1 MKKLL
6 LITLIITS
14 TGYAQDGRSLL
25 TGEALTW
32 QGDLSERMVSGV
44 DRFLVQKTAETK
56 AAREKEWTTR
66 SKAGSAAWSAHLEKE
81 RETLKKI
88 WGMTGEREK
97 PFPETGINPATL
109 LPVSAGFGDITVLP
123 VKWRVSND
131 LDMMGLLVQP
141 KQPVKARLVMI
152 PDADQTPE
160 LLAGIGA
167 AGKPGN
173 SPFPPP
179 ALSLAAR
186 GIQVLIPALISRRQ
200 EFSGSPL
207 LNIYTN
213 QPHREWI
220 YRQGFDL
227 GRHIIGFELLKIA
240 SCIDW
245 LEAQEA
251 GSAGEAAPIAV
262 AGYGEGGMLALYTAA
277 VDPRVAV
284 LVTGGYLGNSE
295 GVWKEPIYRNLHGSL
310 SHAGNSELLAMS
322 AHAKIIVEYSKSPE
336 VKDPALIE
344 GRRGGAAPGMLA
356 TPEKSALENEIGQA
370 LRYHKWAKD
379 GISVISDKQ
388 QPFGQP
394 FAPGTLITL
403 CKALKVSPGPV
414 GTGIAGIEAPAGWPD
429 AREREKLLFEQMEN
443 LIQSELEICERKRN
457 QDFWTQIK
465 NSPEKDG
472 PAKAALRERF
482 HRTIGKIS
490 DPLLPP
496 SPKIRLLESN
506 AKWKQYE
513 VALDVWDGVFAW
525 GILVVPAAAQESGR
539 RLPVVVCQHGLEGL
553 PDDMVTRDTSSRK
566 YKVYKSMALDLAERG
581 YVTFSPHNPYR
592 GEDLFRVLQRKA
604 NPIGLSLFSVIAGQH
619 QQIVNWL
626 GSLSFVDSRKIGFYG
641 LSYGGKTAMR
651 IPALVEGYA
660 LSVCSGDFNEWI
672 RKISTTRESFSYQF
686 TKEYEIYEWDLGNSF
701 NYAEMAALIAPR
713 PFMVEYGYKDGI
725 GTAGWI
731 GYEFGKVRKHY
742 DLSGLGDRVEIDL
755 FNGVHEIHAVKTYPF
770 LDKHL
775 K

>member
-14 TGYAQDGRSLL
+14 TTYAQDGRNLL
-25 TGEALTW
+25 KGDALTW
-32 QGDLSERMVSGV
+32 QGDLSERMVSGI
-44 DRFLVQKTAETK
+44 DRFLVQKAADTK
-56 AAREKEWTTR
+56 ASREQEWAAA
-66 SKAGSAAWSAHLEKE
+66 SKAGPAAWSAHLEKE
-81 RETLKKI
+81 KEALRKI

-97 PFPETGINPATL
+97 PVPEAGISSSTL
-109 LPVSAGFGDITVLP
+109 MPVSADLGGITVLP
-123 VKWRVSND
+123 VKWRITHD

-141 KQPVKARLVMI
+141 RKAVKARLVMI

-160 LLAGIGA
+160 LLAGIGP
-167 AGKPGN
+167 GKTGN
-173 SPFPPP
+173 GPLSPP
-179 ALSLAAR
+179 ALYLAAQ
-186 GIQVLIPALISRRQ
+186 GVQVLIPALISRSQ

-245 LEAQEA
+245 LESQKADPGSEA
-251 GSAGEAAPIAV
+251 PPIAV
-262 AGYGEGGMLALYTAA
+262 AGYGEGGMLALYTVA

-284 LVTGGYLGNSE
+284 LLTSGYLGNSE
-295 GVWKEPIYRNLHGSL
+295 GIWKEPIYRNLHGNL
-310 SHAGNSELLAMS
+310 AHAGNSELLAMS
-322 AHAKIIVEYSKSPE
+322 AGAKIIVEYSRSPE

-344 GRRGGAAPGMLA
+344 GRRGGAAPGTLT
-356 TPEKSALENEIGQA
+356 TPELSAVENEIGQA
-370 LRYHKWAKD
+370 LRYQEREKNR
-379 GISVISDKQ
+379 ISVISDKR

-403 CKALKVSPGPV
+403 CKALKISPGPV
-414 GTGIAGIEAPAGWPD
+414 TTGTTGIAAPAGWPD

-443 LIQSELEICERKRN
+443 LIQYELGMCERKRN

-465 NSPEKDG
+465 NVPEKD
-472 PAKAALRERF
+472 ASSKAILRERL
-482 HRTIGKIS
+482 HQTIGKIS

-506 AKWKQYE
+506 AGWRKYE
-513 VALDVWDGVFAW
+513 VALDVWNGVFAW
-525 GILVVPAAAQESGR
+525 GILVVPAAAREGR

-553 PDDMVTRDTSSRK
+553 PEGLITRDTSDRK
-566 YKVYKSMALDLAERG
+566 FKIYKSMALNLAERG

-626 GSLSFVDSRKIGFYG
+626 GSLDFVDPQKIGFYG

-672 RKISTTRESFSYQF
+672 RKVATTRAPFSYQF
-686 TKEYEIYEWDLGNSF
+686 TKEYEIYEWDLGNRF

-725 GTAGWI
+725 GTAEWI

-742 DLSGLGDRVEIDL
+742 DLSGLGNRVGIDL
-755 FNGVHEIHAVKTYPF
+755 FNGVHEIHGVETYPF

>member
-6 LITLIITS
+6 IILIISS

-32 QGDLSERMVSGV
+32 QGDLSERMVSGI
-44 DRFLVQKTAETK
+44 DRFLVQKTADTK
-56 AAREKEWTTR
+56 AAREQEWTTR
-66 SKAGSAAWSAHLEKE
+66 SKAGPAAWSAHLEKE

-97 PFPETGINPATL
+97 PVPQTGISSATL
-109 LPVSAGFGDITVLP
+109 LPVSAGFGGITVLP
-123 VKWRVSND
+123 VKWRVTHN

-160 LLAGIGA
+160 LLAGIGP
-167 AGKPGN
+167 GKPGN
-173 SPFPPP
+173 SPSPPP

-186 GIQVLIPALISRRQ
+186 GVQVLIPALISRSQ

-245 LEAQEA
+245 LESQEA
-251 GSAGEAAPIAV
+251 GSASEASPIAV

-295 GVWKEPIYRNLHGSL
+295 SFWKEPISRNLHGNL
-310 SHAGNSELLAMS
+310 SHAGNSELLAMA
-322 AHAKIIVEYSKSPE
+322 AHAKIIVEYSRSPE

-344 GRRGGAAPGMLA
+344 GRRGGAAPGTLT
-356 TPEKSALENEIGQA
+356 TPELSAVENEIGQA
-370 LRYHKWAKD
+370 LRYQKWAKD
-379 GISVISDKQ
+379 GISVISDKR
-388 QPFGQP
+388 QPLGQP
-394 FAPGTLITL
+394 YAPPTLASL
-403 CKALKVSPGPV
+403 CKALNVSQGPV
-414 GTGIAGIEAPAGWPD
+414 SFGGAGSAVPAGWPD
-429 AREREKLLFEQMEN
+429 AREREKLLFEQMEH

-465 NSPEKDG
+465 NIPGKDV
-472 PAKAALRERF
+472 PAKTALREQL

-490 DPLLPP
+490 DPLLAP

-525 GILVVPAAAQESGR
+525 GILVVPTAAQEGR
-539 RLPVVVCQHGLEGL
+539 RLPAVVCQHGLEGL

-566 YKVYKSMALDLAERG
+566 YKVYKSIALDLAESG

-619 QQIVNWL
+619 QQIVDWL

-672 RKISTTRESFSYQF
+672 RKISTTREPFSYQF
-686 TKEYEIYEWDLGNSF
+686 TKEYEIYEWDLGNRF

-742 DLSGLGDRVEIDL
+742 DLSGLGDLVEIDL
-755 FNGVHEIHAVKTYPF
+755 FNGVHEIRGVKTYPF

>member
-14 TGYAQDGRSLL
+14 ASYAQDGRSLL
-25 TGEALTW
+25 KGEDLTW
-32 QGDLSERMVSGV
+32 QGDLSERMVSGI
-44 DRFLVQKTAETK
+44 DRFLMQKTGDTK
-56 AAREKEWTTR
+56 VSREQEWTDR
-66 SKAGSAAWSAHLEKE
+66 SKAGTAAWSAHLEKE
-81 RETLKKI
+81 RETLKRI
-88 WGMTGEREK
+88 WGMSGEREK
-97 PFPETGINPATL
+97 PAPETGISSATL
-109 LPVSAGFGDITVLP
+109 TPVIADFGEITVLP
-123 VKWRVSND
+123 VKWRVAHN
-131 LDMMGLLVQP
+131 LDMVGLLVQP
-141 KQPVKARLVMI
+141 KKAVKARLVMI

-160 LLAGIGA
+160 SLAGIGS
-167 AGKPGN
+167 GKARNG
-173 SPFPPP
+173 SVSPP
-179 ALSLAAR
+179 ALYLAAQ
-186 GIQVLIPALISRRQ
+186 GIQVLIPALISRSQ

-220 YRQGFDL
+220 YRQGFNI

-245 LEAQEA
+245 LESQKVISG
-251 GSAGEAAPIAV
+251 GSASPIAV

-277 VDPRVAV
+277 VDPRVSA
-284 LVTGGYLGNSE
+284 LLTGGYLGNSE
-295 GVWKEPIYRNLHGSL
+295 GVWKEPIYRNLHGNL
-310 SHAGNSELLAMS
+310 SQAGNSELLAMS
-322 AHAKIIVEYSKSPE
+322 AHAKIIVEYSRSPE
-336 VKDPALIE
+336 VKDPPLIE
-344 GRRGGAAPGMLA
+344 GRRGGAAPGTLT
-356 TPEKSALENEIGQA
+356 TPELQSVENEIGQA
-370 LRYHKWAKD
+370 LRYQKQGKD
-379 GISVISDKQ
+379 GIVLISDNR
-388 QPFGQP
+388 QPFRQP
-394 FAPGTLITL
+394 FAPAALAAL
-403 CKALKVSPGPV
+403 CTALKVSPGPV
-414 GTGIAGIEAPAGWPD
+414 SIAGSAAPAGWPD
-429 AREREKLLFEQMEN
+429 VSEREKLLFQQMED
-443 LIQSELEICERKRN
+443 LVQYELAICERKRN
-457 QDFWTQIK
+457 QAFWTNIK
-465 NSPEKDG
+465 NAPEKDG
-472 PAKAALRERF
+472 PAKTALREQF
-482 HRTIGKIS
+482 HQTIGKIS
-490 DPLLPP
+490 DPLLSP
-496 SPKIRLLESN
+496 SPKIKLVESN
-506 AKWKQYE
+506 AKWQKYE

-525 GILVVPAAAQESGR
+525 GILVVPTTAREGS

-553 PDDMVTRDTSSRK
+553 PEGLITRDTSDRK
-566 YKVYKSMALDLAERG
+566 FKIYKSLALNLAERG

-626 GSLSFVDSRKIGFYG
+626 GSLDFVDRQKIGFYG

-672 RKISTTRESFSYQF
+672 RKVATTRATFSYQF
-686 TKEYEIYEWDLGNSF
+686 TKEYEIYEWDLGNRF

-725 GTAGWI
+725 GTAEWI

-742 DLSGLGDRVEIDL
+742 DLSGLGNRVEIDL
-755 FNGVHEIHAVKTYPF
+755 FDGVHEIHGVKTYPF

>member
-14 TGYAQDGRSLL
+14 AGYAQDGRSLL
-25 TGEALTW
+25 KGETLTW
-32 QGDLSERMVSGV
+32 QGDLSERMVSGI
-44 DRFLVQKTAETK
+44 DRFLTQKIAETK
-56 AAREKEWTTR
+56 TSRQQEWTDR
-66 SKAGSAAWSAHLEKE
+66 GQAGAAAWSAHLEKE
-81 RETLKKI
+81 REALKKI
-88 WGMTGEREK
+88 WGMTGERAI
-97 PFPETGINPATL
+97 PAPETSMNPATFS
-109 LPVSAGFGDITVLP
+109 PVSAGFGGATVIP
-123 VKWRVSND
+123 VKWRVAHD
-131 LDMMGLLVQP
+131 LDMAGLLVQP
-141 KQPVKARLVMI
+141 KQAVKARLVMI
-152 PDADQTPE
+152 PDADQAPE
-160 LLAGIGA
+160 LLAGIC
-167 AGKPGN
+167 AGKTKDAAA
-173 SPFPPP
+173 PPP
-179 ALSLAAR
+179 ALYLAAQ
-186 GIQVLIPALISRRQ
+186 GVQVLIPVLISRSQ

-227 GRHIIGFELLKIA
+227 GRHIIGLELLKIA

-245 LEAQEA
+245 LESQNPDS
-251 GSAGEAAPIAV
+251 GIKDMPLGV

-277 VDPRVAV
+277 IDPRVSV
-284 LVTGGYLGNSE
+284 LLTSGYLGNTE

-310 SHAGNSELLAMS
+310 RHAGNAELLAMS
-322 AHAKIIVEYSKSPE
+322 AHAKVLVEYSRSPE
-336 VKDPALIE
+336 VTNPPLIE
-344 GRRGGAAPGMLA
+344 GRRGGAAPGTLT
-356 TPEKSALENEIGQA
+356 TPEKQAVENEIAQA
-370 LRYHKWAKD
+370 QRYRKREKE
-379 GISVISDKQ
+379 GISVLSDQ
-388 QPFGQP
+388 QKPFSHPFG
-394 FAPGTLITL
+394 AGTLVSL
-403 CKALKVSPGPV
+403 CKALRVSPGPV
-414 GTGIAGIEAPAGWPD
+414 GSLSRSAAPSGWPD
-429 AREREKLLFEQMEN
+429 AREREKLLFRQMED
-443 LIQSELEICERKRN
+443 LIQSELEICEKKRN
-457 QDFWTQIK
+457 ETFWPGITNI
-465 NSPEKDG
+465 PEKDI
-472 PAKAALRERF
+472 ASKTALREQF
-482 HRTIGKIS
+482 HQAIGKIP

-506 AKWKQYE
+506 DKWQKYE
-513 VALDVWDGVFAW
+513 VALDVWNGVFAW
-525 GILVVPAAAQESGR
+525 GILVVPTAAREGK

-553 PDDMVTRDTSSRK
+553 PDDMVTRDTSSGK
-566 YKVYKSMALDLAERG
+566 FKVYKSIALDLAERA

-626 GSLSFVDSRKIGFYG
+626 GSLDFVDRQKIGFYG
-641 LSYGGKTAMR
+641 LSYGGKSAMR

-672 RKISTTRESFSYQF
+672 RKVATTRGTFSYQF
-686 TKEYEIYEWDLGNSF
+686 TKEYEIYEWDLGNRF

-713 PFMVEYGYKDGI
+713 PFMVEYGYHDGI

-755 FNGVHEIHAVKTYPF
+755 FDGVHEIHGVKTYPF

-775 K
+775 Q

>member
-1 MKKLL
+1 MKNLL

-14 TGYAQDGRSLL
+14 ASYAQDGRSLL
-25 TGEALTW
+25 KGEALTW
-32 QGDLSERMVSGV
+32 QGDLSERMVSGI
-44 DRFLVQKTAETK
+44 DRFLMQKIAATK
-56 AAREKEWTTR
+56 ASRQQEWTNQ
-66 SKAGSAAWSAHLEKE
+66 SKAGTTAWSTHLEKE
-81 RETLKKI
+81 RETLKQI

-97 PFPETGINPATL
+97 PIPETALDPATL
-109 LPVSAGFGDITVLP
+109 SPVTADFGGATVIP
-123 VKWRVSND
+123 VKWRVAHG
-131 LDMMGLLVQP
+131 LDMAGLLVQP
-141 KQPVKARLVMI
+141 KKAVKARLVMI

-160 LLAGIGA
+160 LLAGIGS
-167 AGKPGN
+167 GKIGDGPA
-173 SPFPPP
+173 PPP
-179 ALSLAAR
+179 ALYLAAQ
-186 GIQVLIPALISRRQ
+186 GIQVLIPALISRSQ

-220 YRQGFDL
+220 YRQGFNL
-227 GRHIIGFELLKIA
+227 GRHIIGYELLKIA

-245 LEAQEA
+245 LESQNAN
-251 GSAGEAAPIAV
+251 SAGEDTPVGV

-277 VDPRVAV
+277 VDPRVSV
-284 LVTGGYLGNSE
+284 LLTGGYLGNSE
-295 GVWKEPIYRNLHGSL
+295 SVWNEPIYRNLHGSL
-310 SHAGNSELLAMS
+310 RHAGNSELLAMS
-322 AHAKIIVEYSKSPE
+322 AHAKVIVEYSRSPE
-336 VKDPALIE
+336 VKNPPLIE
-344 GRRGGAAPGMLA
+344 GRRGGAAPGTLT
-356 TPEKSALENEIGQA
+356 TPEKQAVEEEIAQA
-370 LRYHKWAKD
+370 MRYRKWGKE
-379 GISVISDKQ
+379 GISVLSDHQKPFS
-388 QPFGQP
+388 QPLG
-394 FAPGTLITL
+394 PGTLVSL
-403 CKALKVSPGPV
+403 CKAFKVSPGPI
-414 GTGIAGIEAPAGWPD
+414 GGITGSAAPSGWPD
-429 AREREKLLFEQMEN
+429 PREREKLLFGQMED
-443 LIQSELEICERKRN
+443 LIQYELEICERMRN
-457 QDFWTQIK
+457 QTFWTNIK

-472 PAKAALRERF
+472 PSKTVLREQF
-482 HRTIGKIS
+482 HQTIGKIS

-496 SPKIRLLESN
+496 SPKIRLVESN
-506 AKWKQYE
+506 PKWQRYE

-525 GILVVPAAAQESGR
+525 GILVVPTAAQEGK

-553 PDDMVTRDTSSRK
+553 PEGLITRDTSDRK
-566 YKVYKSMALDLAERG
+566 FKIYKSMALNLAERG

-626 GSLSFVDSRKIGFYG
+626 GSLDFVNRQKIGFYG

-672 RKISTTRESFSYQF
+672 RKVATTRGSFSYQV
-686 TKEYEIYEWDLGNSF
+686 TKEYEIYEWDLGHRF

-725 GTAGWI
+725 GTAEWI

-742 DLSGLGDRVEIDL
+742 DLSGLGDRLGIDL
-755 FNGVHEIHAVKTYPF
+755 FDGVHEINGAKTYPF

>member
-1 MKKLL
+1 MKNLL
-6 LITLIITS
+6 LITLILASTS
-14 TGYAQDGRSLL
+14 YAQDRHSLL
-25 TGEALTW
+25 KGEALTW
-32 QGDLSERMVSGV
+32 QGDLSERMVSGI
-44 DRFLVQKTAETK
+44 DRFLMQKTADTK
-56 AAREKEWTTR
+56 AYREQDWATH
-66 SKAGSAAWSAHLEKE
+66 SKAGAAAWSAHIDKE
-81 RETLKKI
+81 REALKKI
-88 WGMTGEREK
+88 WGMTGERLI
-97 PFPETGINPATL
+97 PAPETGINPATL
-109 LPVSAGFGDITVLP
+109 TPVSADFGGATVIP
-123 VKWRVSND
+123 VKWRVAHD
-131 LDMMGLLVQP
+131 LEMAGLLVQP
-141 KQPVKARLVMI
+141 KQAVKARLVMI
-152 PDADQTPE
+152 PDADQAPE
-160 LLAGIGA
+160 MLAGIGDGT
-167 AGKPGN
+167 GKTRDPTA
-173 SPFPPP
+173 PPP
-179 ALSLAAR
+179 ALYLATQ
-186 GIQVLIPALISRRQ
+186 GVQVLIPALISRSQ

-227 GRHIIGFELLKIA
+227 GRHIIGLELLKIA

-245 LEAQEA
+245 LES
-251 GSAGEAAPIAV
+251 GNLNSAVKDMPLGV

-277 VDPRVAV
+277 VDPRVSV
-284 LVTGGYLGNSE
+284 LLTGGYLGNSE
-295 GVWKEPIYRNLHGSL
+295 NVWKEPIYRNLHGSL
-310 SHAGNSELLAMS
+310 RHAGNAELLAMS
-322 AHAKIIVEYSKSPE
+322 AHAKVLVEYSRSPE
-336 VKDPALIE
+336 VTNPPLIE
-344 GRRGGAAPGMLA
+344 GRRGGAAPGTLS
-356 TPEKSALENEIGQA
+356 TPEKQAVENEIGQA
-370 LRYHKWAKD
+370 MRYHKWGKE
-379 GISVISDKQ
+379 GISVLSDHQKPFSH
-388 QPFGQP
+388 PFG
-394 FAPGTLITL
+394 AGTLVSL

-414 GTGIAGIEAPAGWPD
+414 GGITGSAAPSGWPD
-429 AREREKLLFEQMEN
+429 PRQREKLLFQQMED

-457 QDFWTQIK
+457 GTFWTGIE
-465 NSPEKDG
+465 NVPEKDV
-472 PAKAALRERF
+472 ASKTALREQL
-482 HRTIGKIS
+482 HQAIGKIS
-490 DPLLPP
+490 DPLLAP
-496 SPKIRLLESN
+496 SPKIKLLESN
-506 AKWKQYE
+506 AKWSQYE

-525 GILVVPAAAQESGR
+525 GILVVPTAAREGK

-553 PDDMVTRDTSSRK
+553 PDDMVTRDTSGRK
-566 YKVYKSMALDLAERG
+566 YKVYKSLALDLAESG

-626 GSLSFVDSRKIGFYG
+626 GSLAFVDNRKIGFYG

-672 RKISTTRESFSYQF
+672 RKISTTREPFSYQF
-686 TKEYEIYEWDLGNSF
+686 TKEYEIYEWDLGNRF

-755 FNGVHEIHAVKTYPF
+755 FNGVHEIHGIKTYPF